1 MLIAHCRCPSREP
14 CCTSTLLLVTM
25 SLFSGVPWDPSH
37 PLCPPTHA
45 LGPLRW
51 VPSQGLS
58 LGTPRSVGNRDLFPA
73 LCSAGHHGLTA
84 VGLSGAPQGS
94 WSPGIPGPALEGGRA
109 ESLQQRHPCCRPGPS
124 QAVSL
129 AGQGCN
135 RTPTFSIM
143 AKSGRGRFSSTGK
156 YPGEQLTAE
165 QFLKGFE
172 KQAAS

>member
-45 LGPLRW
+45 LGPLWW

-94 WSPGIPGPALEGGRA
+94 WSPGIPGPALEGGTA
-109 ESLQQRHPCCRPGPS
+109 ESLQQSSLLQAGPQPGRVPRW
-124 QAVSL
+124 
-129 AGQGCN
+129 AGL
-135 RTPTFSIM
+135 
-143 AKSGRGRFSSTGK
+143 
-156 YPGEQLTAE
+156 EQDSHLLHHGQVRQRQVFIYRQVPWGATHC
-165 QFLKGFE
+165 
-172 KQAAS
+172 